1 MIKSVFMPKPPL
13 TADDIYNFRWIDH
26 ARLTRRGDRVA
37 YVVRWADRDAVEYRS
52 RVFVRGLGVED
63 MPLQAT
69 GGPKVDGSPEWD
81 PSGRRI
87 AFISRKGAAN
97 QLFVLD
103 SGTGDARQLTSLRFG
118 VSSPSWS
125 PDGSQIAFLGTVIG
139 HPEGVVED
147 PRPPEGGPDAPPRTP
162 VARVAQG
169 IDFRHDLRGYLDGRR
184 SHLFVVDAGGGE
196 PRQLTDGRWSV
207 EGFDWSPD
215 GSRLVLSGNPR
226 PDNDLELTRSLYVLP
241 AVGGELRE
249 IASGLVLSSGPSW
262 SPRGDLIAFAA
273 LAQVDVGRYDRIWV
287 VGAEG
292 GDARCLTAGHDLC
305 AGDHLI
311 TDMRAGHGVRLRWNE
326 AGTRI
331 LFLATQAGTSA
342 IYSIAA
348 DGSDLREEIG
358 GAREIFDFDCEA
370 GAIAYLAS
378 DSTGPGDLYAGDR
391 RLTNLNPWLAEREV
405 CLPERMEFKAAD
417 GLAIEGWLIKPPAF
431 DGSRKWPL
439 VMEIH
444 GGPHGAY
451 TSSFFHEFQM
461 LAGAGFLVFFVNPRG
476 SCGYGEDF
484 MHAVVRDWGG
494 KDFGD
499 LMTALDQLIERTGF
513 VDSARMGV
521 GGGSYGGFMT
531 NWIVGQ
537 NDRFAA
543 AVSMRS
549 ISDLVTFR
557 GNTDIPI
564 WGEVQWGPEP
574 WSDPEFRWSRSP
586 LRYVENVKTPLL
598 LTHGEMDLRCP
609 IDQAEAFFGALRLLR
624 KEVEMV
630 RFPEESHD
638 LSRSGRPDRRIERL
652 RRIQGWFA
660 RHLLASA
667 LEREEQAA
675 HV

>member
-1 MIKSVFMPKPPL
+1 MSKPPL

-52 RVFVRGLGVED
+52 RVFVRGLGAD
-63 MPLQAT
+63 DLALQAT

-81 PSGRRI
+81 PSGRRL
-87 AFISRKGAAN
+87 AFVSRKGAAN

-103 SGTGDARQLTSLRFG
+103 SETGDVRQLTKLRFG
-118 VSSPSWS
+118 VSAPAWS
-125 PDGSQIAFLGTVIG
+125 PDGTHIAFLGSVLG
-139 HPEGVVED
+139 HPGGVVED
-147 PRPPEGGPDAPPRTP
+147 PRPPEGGADAAPRTP
-162 VARVAQG
+162 IARVAQG
-169 IDFRHDLRGYLDGRR
+169 IDYRHDSRGYLDGRR
-184 SHLFVVDAGGGE
+184 NHLFVVSADGGE
-196 PRQLTDGRWSV
+196 EARQLTDGRWSV

-215 GSRLVLSGNPR
+215 GNRLVLSGNDQPA
-226 PDNDLELTRSLYVLP
+226 NDLELTSSLYLVP
-241 AVGGELRE
+241 AAGGELVE
-249 IASGLVLSSGPSW
+249 IAAGLVIASEPAW
-262 SPRGDLIAFAA
+262 SPRGDLIAFAGPSR
-273 LAQVDVGRYDRIWV
+273 VGVGLYDRIWV
-287 VGAEG
+287 VPQES
-292 GDARCLTAGHDLC
+292 GDPRCLTLDHDLC
-305 AGDHLI
+305 AGDRCI
-311 TDMRAGHGVRLRWNE
+311 TDMRAGHGIRMRWNE
-326 AGTRI
+326 TGTRI
-331 LFLATQAGTSA
+331 LFLASTPGRSE
-342 IYSIAA
+342 IYSIAP
-348 DGSDLREEIG
+348 DGRDLRQEITG
-358 GAREIFDFDCEA
+358 PGEIFDFDCEA
-370 GAIAYLAS
+370 GVIAYLAS
-378 DSTGPGDLYAGDR
+378 DAEGPGDLYVGER

-405 CLPERMEFKAAD
+405 RPPERMAFKATD
-417 GLAIEGWLIKPPAF
+417 GLELEGWLIKPPGF
-431 DGSRKWPL
+431 DPARKWPL
-439 VMEIH
+439 VLEIH
-444 GGPHGAY
+444 GGPNGAY
-451 TSSFFHEFQM
+451 CPSFFHEFQV
-461 LAGAGFLVFFVNPRG
+461 LASAGFLVFFVNPRG
-476 SCGYGEDF
+476 SAGYGEEF
-484 MHAVVRDWGG
+484 MHAVTGDWAG
-494 KDFGD
+494 KDYGD

-513 VDSARMGV
+513 VDGARMGV

-564 WGEVQWGPEP
+564 WGELQWGPES

-586 LRYVENVKTPLL
+586 LRYVQNVKTPLL

-652 RRIQGWFA
+652 RRIQGWFE
-660 RHLLASA
+660 RHLLAPA
-667 LEREEQAA
+667 VEREEQAA

>member
-1 MIKSVFMPKPPL
+1 MPRAPL
-13 TADDIYNFRWIDH
+13 TADDVYNFRWIDH
-26 ARLTRRGDRVA
+26 PRLTRRGDRVA
-37 YVVRWADRDAVEYRS
+37 YVVRWTDRAAVEYRS
-52 RVFVRGLGVED
+52 RVFIRGLGAD
-63 MPLQAT
+63 DLPLQAT
-69 GGPKVDGSPEWD
+69 GGPRVDGSPEWD
-81 PSGRRI
+81 PNGRRL
-87 AFISRKGAAN
+87 AFVSRKGEAN
-97 QLFVLD
+97 QVFVLD
-103 SGTGDARQLTSLRFG
+103 SETGDTRQLSSLPFG
-118 VSSPSWS
+118 ASSPSWS
-125 PDGSQIAFLGTVIG
+125 PDGTRIAFLGSVTG

-147 PRPPEGGPDAPPRTP
+147 PRPPEDGPDAAPRTP
-162 VARVAQG
+162 IARVAQG
-169 IDFRHDLRGYLDGRR
+169 IDYRYNGSGYLDGRR
-184 SHLFVVDAGGGE
+184 SHLFVVDAAGGE
-196 PRQLTDGRWSV
+196 ARQLTDGRWSV

-215 GSRLVLSGNPR
+215 GGRLVLAGNPR
-226 PDNDLELTRSLYVLP
+226 PDNDLDLTRSLYLVP
-241 AVGGELRE
+241 ASGGELQE
-249 IASGLVLSSGPSW
+249 IASGLVLSSPPCW

-287 VGAEG
+287 VGADG
-292 GDARCLTAGHDLC
+292 SDPRCLTAEHDLC

-331 LFLATQAGTSA
+331 LFLATVPGASA
-342 IYSIAA
+342 IYSIEP
-348 DGSDLREEIG
+348 DGAGLREEVG
-358 GAREIFDFDCEA
+358 GEREIFDFDCEA
-370 GAIAYLAS
+370 GAIAYLAA
-378 DSTGPGDLYAGDR
+378 DPDGPGDLYVGER

-405 CLPERMEFKAAD
+405 SRPERMTFKAAD
-417 GLAIEGWLIKPPAF
+417 GLDIEGWLLKPPGF
-431 DGSRKWPL
+431 DASRRWPL

-451 TSSFFHEFQM
+451 CTSFFHEFQV

-476 SCGYGEDF
+476 SCGYGEEF
-484 MHAVVRDWGG
+484 MRAVVRDWGG
-494 KDFGD
+494 KDYGD

-513 VDSARMGV
+513 VDTARMGV
-521 GGGSYGGFMT
+521 GGGSYGGYMT

-537 NDRFAA
+537 TERFAA

-564 WGEVQWGPEP
+564 WGELQWGPEP

-586 LRYVENVKTPLL
+586 LRYVEKVRTPLL

-624 KEVEMV
+624 REVEMV

-638 LSRSGRPDRRIERL
+638 LSRSGRPDRRVERL
-652 RRIQGWFA
+652 RRIQDWFE
-660 RHLLASA
+660 RHLLSA
-667 LEREEQAA
+667 AVERREAA